1 MSPRKIVIIAND
13 TTYVYN
19 LRREL
24 IEELTKRGDRVT
36 VVSELLLFQ
45 KELEAMQCSLIGVDA
60 QRHGTNPLS
69 DLKLLLTYIRV
80 LRSIRPDAVLT
91 YNIKPNVYAG
101 MACRLLKLAYYPNIT
116 GLGTAVE
123 YPGRMQKLT
132 TRLYK
137 WGVAKAR
144 CVFFQNTENEAFFRQ
159 RKLLSRHSRTCLL
172 PGSGVNLETHPL
184 LPYPQTEQTHFLFVA
199 RVLKEKGIDQY
210 LAAAR
215 ALRAQREDVQFHICG
230 ACDDPAYEQILGQAQ
245 AEGIVAYHG
254 MQKDMQP
261 FFAQAACV
269 VHPSYYPEGMSNV
282 LLEAAA
288 GGRPIIAADRS
299 GCRETVEHGKTG
311 YIVPVKDE
319 QAVVEAVRKF
329 LTLSWEERRDM
340 GLAGRKKMEAE
351 FDRKIVVA
359 HYMKEL
365 DRAQK

>member
-1 MSPRKIVIIAND
+1 MSPRKIVMIAND

-45 KELEAMQCSLIGVDA
+45 KELEELQCSLIGVDA

-69 DLKLLLTYIRV
+69 DLKLLLKYIRV
-80 LRSIRPDAVLT
+80 LRAIGPDAVLT

-101 MACRLLKLAYYPNIT
+101 MACRLLSLAYFPNIT

-123 YPGRMQKLT
+123 YPGKMQKLT

-159 RKLLSRHSRTCLL
+159 RKLLSRRSGTCLL
-172 PGSGVNLETHPL
+172 PGSGVNLQTHPV
-184 LPYPQTEQTHFLFVA
+184 LPYPQTEKTHFLFVA

-215 ALRAQREDVQFHICG
+215 ALRSQREDVQFHICG
-230 ACDDPAYEQILGQAQ
+230 ACDDPAYEQIIAQAQ
-245 AEGIVAYHG
+245 AEGTVVYHG

-261 FFAQAACV
+261 FFAQASCV

-288 GGRPIIAADRS
+288 CGRPIIAADRS

-319 QAVVEAVRKF
+319 QAVVDAVRKF

-359 HYMKEL
+359 RYTKEL
-365 DRAQK
+365 DKAQK